1 MANKIVPLISSGV
14 AGPLGVLH
22 LPRLWSKVLLDARG
36 LLPEGHDVCGK
47 GYDQMVL
54 DGLGLSREATLKFL
68 REKFPTY
75 VQFEEWVLA
84 QKGGRLDRAAVD
96 RLNASILGYNHAD
109 ATRAGILDHAGRKDD
124 GSVKDA
130 VRLNA
135 LEDWHDF
142 HASIR

>member
-22 LPRLWSKVLLDARG
+22 LPRLWCKVLLDAKG
-36 LLPEGHDVCGK
+36 LLPEGHDACGK

-54 DGLGLSREATLKFL
+54 DGLGLDRDATLRFL
-68 REKFPTY
+68 RGIPTY

-84 QKGGRLDRAAVD
+84 QKGGKLDKAAVD
-96 RLNASILGYNHAD
+96 KLNAAILGYNHSDNVRTA
-109 ATRAGILDHAGRKDD
+109 ILAHAGRKDD

-142 HASIR
+142 HAGIK